1 MWVHSGRSGAP
12 GSRQHIP
19 RSRRHRGVLPMPT
32 IDDLVAALELER
44 SDLVRKRDGVMEA
57 AKALLEASQ
66 RAGRANLAPDEDRE
80 LTVLFT
86 QRDSLRGQI
95 ERVDARL
102 AHAREAQ
109 ADEGRVTRAQEQR
122 VPTGRS
128 GGAPVDAQG
137 EAQDGARWVRRNDG
151 RPAAVERG
159 QRFADHA
166 VVADHA
172 RLRAASDQHI
182 VGTHGSLGQYV
193 RALSTT
199 SGSALVPT
207 VWAGDIIDRA
217 RNAARVL
224 QAGATIVPMDAKT
237 VQIGRLTTDP
247 VAAFRTE
254 GSLITATDPAFDNVT
269 LDAKTMSALV
279 VMNMEFVQDAPNAD
293 EVVSNAIARAMATEL
308 DKQALFGGVTTGGEV
323 GATGFNTTFPTPPNP
338 RGVLATLLAVAS
350 SSVLGSGAN
359 GTALTATTPWNEVLD
374 TIFTVRQNN
383 EEPNAILWNA
393 KMAQKLAKTY
403 DTTGQ
408 PLTMAPDVAGLER
421 YVTNQI
427 PSFTQGTATGT
438 ATDVFVGDWTQLL
451 IGQRLDVT
459 IQVLTERYAEFG
471 QVGIVAHWRGDV
483 ALARPR
489 AFAVYRYL
497 IGA

>member
-1 MWVHSGRSGAP
+1 
-12 GSRQHIP
+12 
-19 RSRRHRGVLPMPT
+19 MPT
-32 IDDLVAALELER
+32 IN
-44 SDLVRKRDGVMEA
+44 DLVRMRQSDVERFQRDMDTARDEVQTIC
-57 AKALLEASQ
+57 Q
-66 RAGRANLAPDEDRE
+66 RAKEQGRAD
-80 LTVLFT
+80 
-86 QRDSLRGQI
+86 
-95 ERVDARL
+95 
-102 AHAREAQ
+102 
-109 ADEGRVTRAQEQR
+109 VTRAEEIQIEAAIRRREDARRNLDDAKQALVRAQATAEDEARLTRDQGAR

-128 GGAPVDAQG
+128 GGPPADGQG

-151 RPAAVERG
+151 RPAAVARG
-159 QRFADHA
+159 QRFADHE
-166 VVADHA
+166 VVADQA

-182 VGTHGSLGQYV
+182 VGTHGSLSQYV
-193 RALSTT
+193 RALSTS

-237 VQIGRLTTDP
+237 VQIGRLTGDP
-247 VAAFRTE
+247 TAAFRTE
-254 GSLITATDPAFDNVT
+254 GSLITATDPALDNVT
-269 LDAKTMSALV
+269 LDSKTMSALTV
-279 VMNMEFVQDAPNAD
+279 VSMEFLQDAPNAD
-293 EVVSNAIARAMATEL
+293 EVVSTAIAQAMAAEL
-308 DKQALFGGVTTGGEV
+308 DRQALFGGITTGGET
-323 GATGFNTTFPTPPNP
+323 GALGFNTTFPTPPNP

-383 EEPNAILWNA
+383 EEPNALIWNA

-497 IGA
+497 LGA